1 MIQGDT
7 HLPVSPELKAGGLL
21 EPSVLFMTL
30 VCRRHRVFLSGFGR
44 YLAIVTDYLE
54 PTFISL
60 VL

>member
-1 MIQGDT
+1 MG
-7 HLPVSPELKAGGLL
+7 KALNKV
-21 EPSVLFMTL
+21 PIVLFMTL